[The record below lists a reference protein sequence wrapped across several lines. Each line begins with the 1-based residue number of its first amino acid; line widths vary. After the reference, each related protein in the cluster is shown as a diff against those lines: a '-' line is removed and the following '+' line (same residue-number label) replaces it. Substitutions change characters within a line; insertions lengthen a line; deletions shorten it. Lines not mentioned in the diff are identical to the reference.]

1 MRKQFFSLLGT
12 TAAFLAAG
20 QASAGALGAP
30 NEIFIGGASAVQRTF
45 HLDLI
50 VRFCQDDGNA
60 NETDGVITPAVYTES
75 VGTTPGGG
83 DGSASLP
90 ALAVGDQIVV
100 HCTFKNTFGNALD
113 NAETAVYKFNGGSAT
128 GVAPVAD
135 PAGADAS
142 AKQYLDASPS
152 SCTQVTPD
160 TNPQAGGTFT
170 SVDGVTRFALYDCP
184 SATVA
189 QDPDGGISDVEPKL
203 FVGQLAS
210 GFGGPVPGVPDR
222 PQQDFVDAGNL
233 IVKAGAGI
241 VFGTAVT
248 LPMYEELLADQQAAG
263 LLPDCPASP
272 TPAERDSI
280 ACMPSLPT
288 AMIQSAFTGE
298 IDSWETRDP
307 YGLDLDTS
315 GVDEDDR
322 VNVCR
327 RTAGSG
333 TNAQFAVHFLRTN
346 CINESPAM
354 VTVDNNPPGF
364 IPVPVVY
371 ENSGSS
377 DMDDCLDALGNGEGF
392 NGDFTAL
399 DGNNEDVFQTF
410 PDVNVTGGDSS
421 VVPVGRDAFGIG
433 YNSLERNTSLG
444 RSYRFVK
451 VDFAAPILEETFKGV
466 YDDIYYLSY
475 QNRVLPG
482 TTTPDPRTGAIRT
495 TGADAGEIAVQAA
508 FFEIWNS
515 PTPAAVQAVNDGLI
529 VNPDG
534 IDNSGDEWQGGFLAP
549 TSAAPQMFMGGPT
562 GVDPRTPWGRET
574 AGGSADSCQELSLSN

>member
-1 MRKQFFSLLGT
+1 MRKQIISLLGT
-12 TAAFLAAG
+12 SAALLAAS

-45 HLDLI
+45 HLDL
-50 VRFCQDDGNA
+50 VLRFCQDDGNT
-60 NETDGVITPAVYTES
+60 NEGDGIITPAVYTES
-75 VGTTPGGG
+75 IGTVPGNG
-83 DGSASLP
+83 DGSAALP
-90 ALAVGDQIVV
+90 ALALGDQIVV
-100 HCTFKNTFGNALD
+100 HCNFKTTFGAGNAL
-113 NAETAVYKFNGGSAT
+113 NGAEVAVYKFNGGSAT

-142 AKQYLDASPS
+142 AKQYLDASPA
-152 SCTQVTPD
+152 SCTQEIPSS
-160 TNPQAGGTFT
+160 NPQPGDTFT
-170 SVDGVTRFALYDCP
+170 SVDGATRFALYECDDLG
-184 SATVA
+184 TVA

-210 GFGGPVPGVPDR
+210 GFGGPVPGVADR
-222 PQQDFVDAGNL
+222 PQQDFVDQGNL

-241 VFGTAVT
+241 TFGTAVS
-248 LPMYEELLADQQAAG
+248 LPMYDELLDDQQAAG

-272 TPAERDSI
+272 SRAQRDSI

-298 IDSWETRDP
+298 IARWSVRDP
-307 YGLDLDTS
+307 YGLPLDTS
-315 GVDEDDR
+315 GVADGDR

-333 TNAQFAVHFLRTN
+333 TNAQFAAHYLRTN
-346 CINESPAM
+346 CINNSTAM
-354 VTVDNNPPGF
+354 VTVDNDPLAF
-364 IPVPVVY
+364 LQVPVVY

-377 DMDDCLDALGNGEGF
+377 DMDDCLDALGDGEGF
-392 NGDFTAL
+392 NGDFT
-399 DGNNEDVFQTF
+399 DGLTAF
-410 PDVNVTGGDSS
+410 PDDPTSGDGDSS
-421 VVPVGRDAFGIG
+421 VVPAGRDAFGIG

-444 RSYRFVK
+444 RNYRFVK
-451 VDFAAPILEETFKGV
+451 VDFAAPTLEDTFNGI

-475 QNRVLPG
+475 QNRVSSG
-482 TTTPDPRTGAIRT
+482 TTPDPRTGAIRT
-495 TGADAGEIAVQAA
+495 VAADAGEIAVMEA

-534 IDNSGDEWQGGFLAP
+534 VDNNGDEWQGGFLAP
-549 TSAAPQMFMGGPT
+549 TSAAPQAFSAGPVGT
-562 GVDPRTPWGRET
+562 DPRTPWGRAT
-574 AGGSADSCQELSLSN
+574 IGGTADSCQELSISNNTQ